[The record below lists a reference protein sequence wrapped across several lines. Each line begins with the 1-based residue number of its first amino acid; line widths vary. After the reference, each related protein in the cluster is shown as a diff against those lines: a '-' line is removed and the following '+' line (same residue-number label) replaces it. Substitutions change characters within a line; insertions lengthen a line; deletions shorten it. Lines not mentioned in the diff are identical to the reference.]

1 MTAARLAAMACTLLL
16 ICAADAHAAWPTAVN
31 SQITLAPA
39 QDTPLTTVNPQI
51 TDAITQTNVKVL
63 GDAPGMAMGQIFATT
78 AGALAIANAS
88 SAGQETNID
97 QQASTTQSVALL
109 YSVDTA
115 STPSAVTA
123 VFRDRCAPYLTAALL
138 VTCAAEAAG

>member
-78 AGALAIANAS
+78 AGSVAIANAS
-88 SAGQETNID
+88 SAGQDTDID
-97 QQASTTQSVALL
+97 QQASTAQSVAPL
-109 YSVDTA
+109 YSVDMEA
-115 STPSAVTA
+115 TPSAIAT
-123 VFRDRCAPYLTAALL
+123 VFRDRCAAYLTAALL